1 MRLDLEDG
9 LILGRIV
16 CRSLAAALTGE
27 KYVPAL
33 EEGARPALLEKRGC
47 FVTLKKNGA
56 LRGCIGCFSSDAPLY
71 HTAAIYARH
80 SALDDYR
87 FFNNRLGPDDLPDIE
102 VEMSVLTPLT
112 LCRYPERII
121 LGDHG
126 IHVSA
131 GGRSGCF
138 LPQVAI
144 ETGWTVE
151 EFWGHCCQDKA
162 GLPWDAWRRPETTLM
177 TFTAEVFDCLAG
189 AAKE

>member
-1 MRLDLEDG
+1 MRLDLEDR

-16 CRSLAAALTGE
+16 CRSLAAALTGG
-27 KYVPAL
+27 KCLPAP

-56 LRGCIGCFSSDAPLY
+56 LRGCIGCFSSDEPLY
-71 HTAAIYARH
+71 RTAAIYARH

-87 FFNNRLGPDDLPDIE
+87 FFNNPLGQADLPDIE
-102 VEMSVLTPLT
+102 VEMSVLTPLA
-112 LCRYPERII
+112 LCRDPERII
-121 LGDHG
+121 LGEHG

-131 GGRSGCF
+131 GRRSGCF
-138 LPQVAI
+138 LPQVAT

-162 GLPWDAWRRPETTLM
+162 GLPWDAWRRPETSLM
-177 TFTAEVFDCLAG
+177 TFTAEAFDCPAGLAN
-189 AAKE
+189 E